1 MRPGRRRYPGTRAT
15 RTVAFVLATLWLVVV
30 LAPIY
35 FMVLSSLR
43 TEGTY
48 VTANP
53 WVPSGSLTLSQYST
67 VFDAGLGTYL
77 LNSAIVTVVSILLTL
92 TLSLATAFRILRGTS
107 RASGWSL
114 RVIVFGLAVP
124 IQSLI
129 IPLYLIIDKLGLYD
143 TLEAP
148 ILVLSAAAIP
158 VSVLIMASF
167 VRDIPR
173 ELFDAMAA
181 DGASERRIFISLIV
195 PLCRPVLAT
204 LGIYDGIN
212 VWNNFLVPL
221 VLTQSNSNAV
231 LPLGL
236 YKFYSQYGVDV
247 PAIMAA
253 VLLSVLPIVVL
264 YVGLHRQFVQGL
276 SGVAMR

>member
-1 MRPGRRRYPGTRAT
+1 MRAGHRHRRVRPGGV
-15 RTVAFVLATLWLVVV
+15 VAFVLATVWLLVV

-43 TEGTY
+43 TQGSY

-53 WVPSGSLTLSQYST
+53 WVPTGPLTLSQYST
-67 VFDAGLGTYL
+67 VFNAGLGTYL
-77 LNSAIVTVVSILLTL
+77 LNSVIVTVTSIVLTL
-92 TLSLATAFRILRGTS
+92 SLSLATAFRILRGTS
-107 RASGWSL
+107 RVSGWSL

-143 TLEAP
+143 TLES
-148 ILVLSAAAIP
+148 LVLVMSAAAIP

-173 ELFDAMAA
+173 ELIDAMAA
-181 DGASERRIFISLIV
+181 DGASEWRIFVSLIV
-195 PLCRPVLAT
+195 PLSRPVLAT

-236 YKFYSQYGVDV
+236 YKFYSQYGVNV

-264 YVGLHRQFVQGL
+264 YVALHRQFVQGL

>member
-1 MRPGRRRYPGTRAT
+1 MSAGHRRAPGSRAA
-15 RTVAFVLATLWLVVV
+15 RSVAFVLATLWLVVV

-35 FMVLSSLR
+35 YMVLSSLR
-43 TEGTY
+43 AQGTY
-48 VTANP
+48 ITANP
-53 WVPSGSLTLSQYST
+53 WVPSGPLTLSQYST
-67 VFDAGLGTYL
+67 VFHAGLGTYL
-77 LNSAIVTVVSILLTL
+77 ENSAIVTVAAVVVTL
-92 TLSLATAFRILRGTS
+92 TLSLATAFRILRRTS

-114 RVIVFGLAVP
+114 RLILFGLAVP

-129 IPLYLIIDKLGLYD
+129 IPLYLICDKLGLYD
-143 TLEAP
+143 TLQVLV
-148 ILVLSAAAIP
+148 LVLSAAAIP

-173 ELFDAMAA
+173 ELFDAMAS
-181 DGASERRIFISLIV
+181 DGAREWRIFVSLIV

-204 LGIYDGIN
+204 LAIYDGIN

-221 VLTQSNSNAV
+221 VLTQSNSDAV

>member
-1 MRPGRRRYPGTRAT
+1 V
-15 RTVAFVLATLWLVVV
+15 VAFVLATVWLLVV

-43 TEGTY
+43 TQGSY

-53 WVPSGSLTLSQYST
+53 WVPTGPLTLSQYST
-67 VFDAGLGTYL
+67 VFNAGLGTYL
-77 LNSAIVTVVSILLTL
+77 LNSVIVTVTSIVLTL
-92 TLSLATAFRILRGTS
+92 SLSLATAFRILRGTS
-107 RASGWSL
+107 RVSGWSL

-143 TLEAP
+143 TLES
-148 ILVLSAAAIP
+148 LVLVMSAAAIP

-173 ELFDAMAA
+173 ELIDAMAA
-181 DGASERRIFISLIV
+181 DGASEWRIFVSLIV
-195 PLCRPVLAT
+195 PLSRPVLAT

-236 YKFYSQYGVDV
+236 YKFYSQYGVNV

-264 YVGLHRQFVQGL
+264 YVALHRQFVQGL

>member
-1 MRPGRRRYPGTRAT
+1 MRAARRPAPGTRTT
-15 RTVAFVLATLWLVVV
+15 RAAAFVLATLWLVVV

-53 WVPSGSLTLSQYST
+53 WVPSGPLTLSQYST
-67 VFDAGLGTYL
+67 VFGAGLGTYL
-77 LNSAIVTVVSILLTL
+77 LNSAVVTIASIVLTL
-92 TLSLATAFRILRGTS
+92 VLSLATAFRILRGTS
-107 RASGWSL
+107 RVSGWSL

-129 IPLYLIIDKLGLYD
+129 IPLYLICDKIGLYD
-143 TLEAP
+143 TLEA
-148 ILVLSAAAIP
+148 LVLVMSAAAIP

-181 DGASERRIFISLIV
+181 DGAGEWRIFVSLVV

-204 LGIYDGIN
+204 LSIYDGIN

-264 YVGLHRQFVQGL
+264 YVALHRQFVRGL